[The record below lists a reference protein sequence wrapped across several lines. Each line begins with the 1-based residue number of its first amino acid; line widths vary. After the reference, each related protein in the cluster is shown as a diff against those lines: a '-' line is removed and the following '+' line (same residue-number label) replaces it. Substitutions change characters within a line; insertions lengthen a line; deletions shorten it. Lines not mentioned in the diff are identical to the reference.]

1 MSAERPMGIVQR
13 SAGLVELLAEEG
25 ALPPAEIA
33 DRIDTPRP
41 TVYRLSDA
49 LGQAGL
55 TEYAPGSRI
64 ALSRR
69 WLRLA
74 DAARAAMSEWQMA
87 RPVLDALAESSGQ
100 TVFLSVL
107 RGEHSVCIDWA
118 QGRHN
123 VLLLLRPGRS
133 IPLYAGAEGRVSLA
147 FGVEDVDSYLSGAPF
162 QAYNPRTLVTA
173 AQLRRDVSLSRAQ
186 GFTLSEEDVTE
197 GVQAIGA
204 PLRTSRTGRFA
215 GALSIAGL
223 TETLVDQRTQL
234 VQALLDAAEELSATL
249 P

>member
-1 MSAERPMGIVQR
+1 MSVERPMGIVQR
-13 SAGLVELLAEEG
+13 SAGLIELLAEEG

-74 DAARAAMSEWQMA
+74 DAARAAMGEWRMA
-87 RPVLDALAESSGQ
+87 RPILDSLAESSGQ
-100 TVFLSVL
+100 TVFLSVI
-107 RGEHSVCIDWA
+107 RGEQSVCIDWA
-118 QGRHN
+118 QGQHN
-123 VLLLLRPGRS
+123 VQLLLRPGRS
-133 IPLYAGAEGRVSLA
+133 LPLFAGAEGRVSLA
-147 FGVEDVDSYLSGAPF
+147 FGVDDVEPYLSSAPF

-173 AQLRRDVSLSRAQ
+173 AQLRRDVTLSREQ

-223 TETLVDQRTQL
+223 TETFVDRRAQL
-234 VQALLDAAEELSATL
+234 VEALIDAAGDLSATL